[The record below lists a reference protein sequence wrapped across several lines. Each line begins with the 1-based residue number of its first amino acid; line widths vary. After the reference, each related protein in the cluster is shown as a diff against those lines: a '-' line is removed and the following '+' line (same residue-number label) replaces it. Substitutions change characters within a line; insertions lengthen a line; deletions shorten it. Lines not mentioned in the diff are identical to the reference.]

1 MSGMEKIDQAILE
14 KVKADADNI
23 IKEAESKAREELERA
38 KKQREARIEE
48 EKNKIV
54 SNAREEAARTLA
66 QASIKARQELLA
78 AKTAVIDEII
88 SRVRA
93 QLSGTVSYFSLINLI
108 KETLT
113 AFNFEKIRVYVS
125 PRDIANLRTLV
136 GKEQELAN
144 KVVEFKEIN
153 CLGGVIVEDLKAGI
167 RVDNTFETRLDMLL
181 PKLLPEI
188 SKELFGQ

>member
-1 MSGMEKIDQAILE
+1 MEKIDQAILE

-66 QASIKARQELLA
+66 QASIRARQELLA